1 MFEKIKSFLRLDSA
15 KATNRVA
22 QSPFKVNAMPKIDLS
37 TKRINLT
44 GESTTNAD
52 GWMNILNGLGVPG
65 RDKTTS
71 GVFRQCWNFCFAE
84 LDELYRA
91 DGLSRRIVDIIPA
104 EMLRQGW
111 EVDGDSEGAILGQFE
126 ELDVNCKLTQLIQWS
141 RLYGGA
147 ICVMGIADGRPLNE
161 PVNVNNIKSVNW
173 LQVFDRWQTVI
184 NYDYISTDLNDE
196 NYGLPEF
203 YQVTDYRTAK
213 MFVVHHSRVLRMDWG
228 ILPPRDRYL
237 NQGWG
242 DSIFVSI
249 YNEIRSYGTAF
260 ANISAIMQDFVNGV
274 LQMPGL
280 SQSIGSNCGEG
291 DRQLMQRLN
300 FANLSKGVTN
310 MMVLDGE
317 ETYTKLSTNVAGVP
331 ELLDRFMLSVSAVTG
346 IPITLLFGRAPAGLN
361 ATGDADIRNFYD
373 LVKQLQEMKLKPV
386 LEKLIYYI
394 MKSADGPFNGVEPEN
409 WSIQFTPLWQNTE
422 EQEAVMRRTVAET
435 DRIYIETG
443 VLDPTEVA
451 ISRFGGGHWSMN
463 TIIDEQAREGGYD
476 PAETAELEA
485 LKEKEIKEAP
495 PEPTIGP
502 DYMGSGG
509 AGNGVV
515 VVTGA

>member
-1 MFEKIKSFLRLDSA
+1 MLDGLKRFLGLGTTQAVNDVS
-15 KATNRVA
+15 KA
-22 QSPFKVNAMPKIDLS
+22 PFKVNSMPRIDLS
-37 TKRINLT
+37 EKRINLT
-44 GESTTNAD
+44 GETNFNQD

-65 RDKTTS
+65 RDKTTA
-71 GVFRQCWNFCFAE
+71 GIFRACPNFCFAE
-84 LDELYRA
+84 LDDLYRA

-104 EMLRQGW
+104 EMIRQGW

-161 PVNVNNIKSVNW
+161 PVNENNIKSVNW

-184 NYDYISTDLNDE
+184 NYDFITNDINDP
-196 NYGLPEF
+196 NYGFPEY
-203 YQVTDYRTAK
+203 YQVTDYRTSA
-213 MFVVHHSRVLRMDWG
+213 MFVVHYSRVLRMDWG
-228 ILPPRDRYL
+228 ALPPRDRYL

-242 DSIFVSI
+242 DSIFVAI
-249 YNEIRSYGTAF
+249 YNEIRGYGSAF
-260 ANISAIMQDFVNGV
+260 ANVSAIMQDFVNGI

-280 SQSIGSNCGEG
+280 SNSLVQDCGES
-291 DRQLMQRLN
+291 DRALMRRLN
-300 FANLSKGVTN
+300 FANLSKGATN

-331 ELLDRFMLSVSAVTG
+331 DLLDRFMLSVSAVTG

-373 LVKQLQEMKLKPV
+373 MVKQLQEMKLKPV

-394 MKSADGPFNGVEPEN
+394 IKSEYGPFNGVEPDN

-435 DRIYIETG
+435 DRMYIETG

-451 ISRFGGGHWSMN
+451 VSRFGGGHWSMN
-463 TIIDEQAREGGYD
+463 TIIDEEAREGGYN
-476 PAETAELEA
+476 AQETAELEA
-485 LKEKEIKEAP
+485 MKQKEIEESP

-502 DYMGSGG
+502 DYLGNGSG
-509 AGNGVV
+509 GNGVV
-515 VVTGA
+515 VVTGR